1 MTRLHFQ
8 PIQGKS
14 LDIIDTILKNE
25 EVAPVNDAWGRI
37 GVVVEELVLNIVDY
51 ANSDYLDVEIIRDEE
66 SISLR
71 FRDGG
76 VPFNPLEKEEPDFT
90 VPFEDRKIGGLGIFM
105 VINYM
110 DKVTY
115 DYSGGENILT
125 VMKKIKVKM
134 ASELTIAK

>member
-51 ANSDYLDVEIIRDEE
+51 ANSDYLDVEIIRDEK
-66 SISLR
+66 SITLR

-76 VPFNPLEKEEPDFT
+76 VPFNPLEKEKPDFT

-115 DYSGGENILT
+115 DYTGGENIMT
-125 VMKKIKVKM
+125 VMKNIKV
-134 ASELTIAK
+134 

>member
-14 LDIIDTILKNE
+14 LDIIDTILKHD
-25 EVAPVNDAWGRI
+25 EVAPVNDACGII

-51 ANSDYLDVEIIRDEE
+51 ADSDYLDVEIIRDEK
-66 SISLR
+66 SITLC

-76 VPFNPLEKEEPDFT
+76 VPFNPLEKEKPDFT
-90 VPFEDRKIGGLGIFM
+90 VPFEDRKIGGLGIFI
-105 VINYM
+105 VVNYM

-125 VMKKIKVKM
+125 VMKKIEVK
-134 ASELTIAK
+134 K

>member
-14 LDIIDTILKNE
+14 LDIIDAILKNE
-25 EVAPVNDAWGRI
+25 EVAPVNDAWPRMS
-37 GVVVEELVLNIVDY
+37 VVVEEIVLNIVDY
-51 ANSDYLDVEIIRDEE
+51 AGSDYLDVEIIRDEK
-66 SISLR
+66 SITLR

-76 VPFNPLEKEEPDFT
+76 VPFNPLEKEDPDFT
-90 VPFEDRKIGGLGIFM
+90 VPFEERKIGGLGIYM
-105 VINYM
+105 VVNYM

-125 VMKKIKVKM
+125 VMKKIKCP
-134 ASELTIAK
+134 TITARG